1 VIAHVTG
8 RVVTR
13 EPERLVLDVGGIGLE
28 LASTRSAER
37 LASPGAMVTVE
48 TYLHVR
54 EDALQLFGFADAAER
69 ALFRLLMGVSGI
81 GPKLALAIVSA
92 YGPEQLQ
99 RAIAGQDVALLAS
112 VSGVG
117 RKTAQRICVDLKDK
131 VGGVGAVALANA
143 DAAAAVAMPV
153 VPNGADLSDPY
164 YGAREALVALGYALA
179 DCEAALDGVD
189 GTEDE
194 RVRAAL
200 ARLRGA
206 VAR

>member
-8 RVVTR
+8 RVVSR
-13 EPERLVLDVGGIGLE
+13 EPERLVLDVAGIGLE

-37 LASPGAMVTVE
+37 LAAPGSVVTVE

-69 ALFRLLMGVSGI
+69 SLFRLLMGVSGI

-131 VGGVGAVALANA
+131 VVGVGAVAVSNA
-143 DAAAAVAMPV
+143 DAAAVAMPV

-179 DCEAALDGVD
+179 DCEAALDGIE

-200 ARLRGA
+200 ARLRSA